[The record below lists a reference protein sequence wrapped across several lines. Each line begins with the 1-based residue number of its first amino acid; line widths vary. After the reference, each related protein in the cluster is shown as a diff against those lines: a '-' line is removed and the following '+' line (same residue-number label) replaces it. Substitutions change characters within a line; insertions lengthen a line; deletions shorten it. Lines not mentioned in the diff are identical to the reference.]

1 MPKVTN
7 AFTSYGAQAN
17 REDLSDTIYNI
28 DPFDTPIFS
37 AIGKRNVKNKQFD
50 WQTESLP
57 AAATTSDI
65 EGYELSRAAA
75 TPTVRVSN
83 VVQINHRDAT
93 VTSTQQAMDPA
104 GKKDELAHQMAL
116 VSKALKRDMES
127 IVSGKQPRNDGE
139 DTTPTART
147 TRALEHWI
155 QTNGTAGAS
164 YVFTN
169 ATTAITDGTLRS
181 LTETM
186 FNDTLEEC
194 YTNGGEPTLCVVP
207 PALKRKISTFVGRT
221 GSQIAIGKTE
231 AVNTV
236 DIYRSDFGDIKIIPS
251 RWVRTRTILFLD
263 PEYARIAY
271 LRPFHSWTPAK
282 IGSAD
287 TRVIEVEWGLQV
299 DNEKAHAKLADVQI

>member
-1 MPKVTN
+1 MAKVTN

-28 DPFDTPIFS
+28 DPFDTPVFS
-37 AIGKRNVKNKQFD
+37 AIGKRNVRNKQFD

-57 AAATTSDI
+57 AAATTADA
-65 EGYELSRAAA
+65 EGYELSRAES

-93 VTSTQQAMDPA
+93 VTSTQQALDPA

-127 IVSGKQPRNDGE
+127 IVCGKQPRNDGE
-139 DTTPTART
+139 DSTPTARN

-155 QTNGTAGAS
+155 QTNGTAG
-164 YVFTN
+164 TN
-169 ATTAITDGTLRS
+169 YAYTNPTTAITDGDLRT
-181 LTETM
+181 LTEEM

-194 YTNGGEPTLCVVP
+194 YTNGGEPTLAIVP
-207 PALKRKISTFVGRT
+207 PAIKRSISTFTGRL
-221 GSQIAIGKTE
+221 GSQIAIGKAE

-236 DIYRSDFGDIKIIPS
+236 DLYKSDFGDIKIMPS
-251 RWVRTRTILFLD
+251 RWVRTRTVLMLD

-299 DNEKAHAKLADVQI
+299 DNEKAHAKIADIQA

>member
-7 AFTSYGAQAN
+7 AFTTYGAQAN

-28 DPFDTPIFS
+28 DPFDTPVFS
-37 AIGKRNVKNKQFD
+37 AIGKRNVKSKQFD

-57 AAATTSDI
+57 AANTTADE
-65 EGYELSRAAA
+65 EGYQLARATS

-83 VVQINHRDAT
+83 VTQINHRDAT
-93 VTSTQQAMDPA
+93 VTSTQAAMDPA

-116 VSKALKRDMES
+116 VSKALKRDMET
-127 IVSGKQPRNDGE
+127 IVCGKQPRNDGE
-139 DTTPTART
+139 DTTPTARN

-155 QTNGTAGAS
+155 QTNGSAGAS
-164 YVFTN
+164 YSFTT
-169 ATTAITDGTLRS
+169 ATAAITDGTLRT

-186 FNDTLEEC
+186 FNDTLEES
-194 YTNGGEPTLCVVP
+194 YTNGAEPSLAVVP
-207 PALKRKISTFVGRT
+207 PALKRKISAFVGRS
-221 GSQIAIGKTE
+221 GSQIPISRTE

-236 DIYRSDFGDIKIIPS
+236 DLYKSDFGDIKIIPS

-271 LRPFHSWTPAK
+271 LRPFHSWEPGK

-287 TRVIEVEWGLQV
+287 TRVVEVEWGLQV
-299 DNEKAHAKLADVQI
+299 DNEKAHGKLADVQ